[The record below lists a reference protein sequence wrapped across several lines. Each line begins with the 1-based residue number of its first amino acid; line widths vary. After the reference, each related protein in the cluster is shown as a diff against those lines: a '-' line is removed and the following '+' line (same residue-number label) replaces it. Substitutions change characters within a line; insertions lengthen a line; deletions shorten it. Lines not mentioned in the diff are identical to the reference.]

1 MFHVLFV
8 YFYVQPDMVLSQRQV
23 FIIVSDW
30 EPYLGSLGFTVC
42 LWVIVPVYV
51 FSPDRLFRFSL
62 RSSRSLFCSVCID
75 SCFTFVH

>member
-1 MFHVLFV
+1 MLDGLVV
-8 YFYVQPDMVLSQRQV
+8 YFYVWPDMVLNQSQV
-23 FIIVSDW
+23 LVIVSDW

-42 LWVIVPVYV
+42 WGVIVPVCV
-51 FSPDRLFRFSL
+51 FHQIGCFRFSL